1 MDNTYSG
8 SYKISADILSF
19 EKGTEH
25 YDNVRAIRL
34 DSDGYSLRIMSDYLP
49 MIGELRGNMT
59 IMFADSE
66 VVYENIT
73 GFYRHAH
80 NNFEFI
86 IKDKLNVRTNS
97 V

>member
-1 MDNTYSG
+1 MDNSNIAK
-8 SYKISADILSF
+8 YKITADILSF

-25 YDNVRAIRL
+25 YENVRAIRL

-49 MIGELRGNMT
+49 MIGELKGDMT
-59 IMFADSE
+59 ILFADSE
-66 VVYENIT
+66 IVYENIR

-86 IKDKLNVRTNS
+86 IKDRINARTGNT
-97 V
+97 